1 MYNIRLFGIETRNSP
16 LYNEYMLIKM
26 KKKKGYGIGKGEG
39 WIREYKYD

>member
-26 KKKKGYGIGKGEG
+26 KKKSNVHEVLILDK
-39 WIREYKYD
+39 RN

>member
-26 KKKKGYGIGKGEG
+26 KKKKRLWNRKGG
-39 WIREYKYD
+39 RVDKGV